1 MRIRGLEGRARDRG
15 SGNAGER
22 IRVSAPTTGQSL
34 LGRRW
39 LSDGPPRAIV
49 QIAHGLAEHN
59 GRLCAPRRR
68 AQRGGLR
75 GLRQRSSRPWGQG
88 AAPADLGHFADEGG
102 WDKVVGDLWTL
113 NRLIA
118 AEQPG
123 TPIIFLGHSLGSFLG
138 RGFIAE
144 HSDALAGVALSGSN
158 GKPPAIATLGRL
170 IARAERLRLGKRGKS
185 QLIFQMWFGDYNKP
199 FKPAR
204 TAFDWLSRDARQV
217 DAYVADP
224 LCGFPFTTQL
234 AIDVLDALPYATGR
248 ESLAPIRKDMPLY
261 VFSGERDPVG
271 ANIEGLIGDLKAAGL
286 TRLTTRIYPDARH
299 ETLNETNRDAVTRD
313 LIAWLDGVVAR
324 Q

>member
-1 MRIRGLEGRARDRG
+1 MRARMPG
-15 SGNAGER
+15 SEFDFRADD
-22 IRVSAPTTGQSL
+22 GQTL
-34 LGRRW
+34 LARRW
-39 LSDGPPRAIV
+39 LPEGPPRAVV
-49 QIAHGLAEHN
+49 QIAHGLAEHSARYA
-59 GRLCAPRRR
+59 RLA
-68 AQRGGLR
+68 AALNAAGYAAYANDHRGHG
-75 GLRQRSSRPWGQG
+75 PK
-88 AAPADLGHFADEGG
+88 AAAADLGHFADEGG

-170 IARAERLRLGKRGKS
+170 IAREERLRLGKRGKS
-185 QLIFQMWFGDYNKP
+185 NLIFQLWFGEFNKP

-204 TAFDWLSRDARQV
+204 TDFDWLSRDERQV
-217 DAYVADP
+217 DAFVADP

-234 AIDVLDALPYATGR
+234 AIDVLDALPYVTSR
-248 ESLAPIRKDMPLY
+248 KSLAAIRKDMAVY

-271 ANIEGLIGDLKAAGL
+271 ANIKGLIQDLKAAGFPE
-286 TRLTTRIYPDARH
+286 LTTRIYPGARH
-299 ETLNETNRDAVTRD
+299 ETLNETNRDEVTRD
-313 LIAWLDGVVAR
+313 LIAWLDGIEPQAK
-324 Q
+324 